1 MPNWVRN
8 RVSIT
13 GTKENLDKLMGRLS
27 KGAEEHKGLLATFK
41 PMPAVL
47 RTFSTGGARDHE
59 TGEQLSV
66 WRDTPSGASKIP
78 EDELREIVKEHG
90 TASWYDWA
98 CTNWGIKW
106 DTPELSMDSDAG
118 TMLIERKLRSICFE
132 WDAAWSY
139 PEPIYQMIAN
149 EHKVHVS
156 VRLSGEWE
164 GEPHVS
170 FDPVD
175 E

>member
-13 GTKENLDKLMGRLS
+13 GTKENLDKLWTRLVKS
-27 KGAEEHKGLLATFK
+27 VELEKGFLETFK

-47 RTFSTGGARDHE
+47 LTFSTGGAIDCE
-59 TGEQLSV
+59 TGERLSI
-66 WRDTPSGASKIP
+66 WRDTPKGPSKIP
-78 EDELREIVKEHG
+78 ADEMAAIVKEHG

-98 CTNWGIKW
+98 CDNWGVKW
-106 DTPELSMDSDAG
+106 DNKMSFSDADLIHISRG
-118 TMLIERKLRSICFE
+118 TRSISIN

-139 PEPIYQMIAN
+139 PEPIYQMIAD

-164 GEPHVS
+164 GQPHVS

>member
-8 RVSIT
+8 SVSIT
-13 GTKENLDKLMGRLS
+13 GTKANLDNLWERLVKS
-27 KGAEEHKGLLATFK
+27 VELEKGFLATFK

-47 RTFSTGGARDHE
+47 LTFSTGGTTDRE
-59 TGEQLSV
+59 TGERLSI
-66 WRDTPSGASKIP
+66 WRDTPNGPSKIP
-78 EDELREIVKEHG
+78 ADEMAAIVKEHG

-98 CTNWGIKW
+98 CDNWGVKW
-106 DTPELSMDSDAG
+106 DGKMSLEGGDG
-118 TMLIERKLRSICFE
+118 VVIERKARSIAFD

-164 GEPHVS
+164 GEPPVS

-175 E
+175 ED

>member
-13 GTKENLDKLMGRLS
+13 GTKENLDKLWTRLVKS
-27 KGAEEHKGLLATFK
+27 VELEKGFLETFK
-41 PMPAVL
+41 PMPEILHTFHTGSAVV
-47 RTFSTGGARDHE
+47 TGTDER
-59 TGEQLSV
+59 V
-66 WRDTPSGASKIP
+66 NIWRLIHSDVVKIP
-78 EDELREIVKEHG
+78 DDELAALKATYG

-98 CTNWGIKW
+98 CDNWGVKW
-106 DTPELSMDSDAG
+106 DNKMSFSDADKIHISRG
-118 TMLIERKLRSICFE
+118 TRSISID

-139 PEPIYQMIAN
+139 PEPIYQMIAD

-156 VRLSGEWE
+156 VRLSGEWD

>member
-13 GTKENLDKLMGRLS
+13 GTKENLDKLWTRLVKS
-27 KGAEEHKGLLATFK
+27 VELEKGFLETFK

-47 RTFSTGGARDHE
+47 LTFSTGGSRDWR
-59 TGEQLSV
+59 TQEQLRV
-66 WRDTPSGASKIP
+66 WRDTPKGAEKIP
-78 EDELREIVKEHG
+78 EEEMAAIIKEHG

-98 CTNWGIKW
+98 CAHWGVKW
-106 DTPELSMDSDAG
+106 DGKMSFSDEEKIHISRG
-118 TMLIERKLRSICFE
+118 TRSISID

-149 EHKVHVS
+149 EYKVHVS

-175 E
+175 ED